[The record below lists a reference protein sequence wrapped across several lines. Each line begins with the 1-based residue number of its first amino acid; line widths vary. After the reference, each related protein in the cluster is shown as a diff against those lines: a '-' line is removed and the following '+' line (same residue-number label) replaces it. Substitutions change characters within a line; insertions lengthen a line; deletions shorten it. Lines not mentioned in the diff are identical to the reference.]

1 MGLGQAGQL
10 QPISPAGQQLQCP
23 LIELIES
30 GLRGTLLKLNV
41 AEPAFDGELVP
52 HDFLLI
58 GEVLLLL
65 PGPGYR
71 EKTDLF
77 SEPARSTTPLQTPD
91 PSPGPRSHT
100 PHHREPG
107 HQTPRYQE
115 SGPDPSEYHCLQSDP
130 DHQTPWSQRSRPDM
144 RPSPRHHS
152 FGLPNQA
159 IHSGPDH
166 QTLLSPRPWSDARPL
181 P

>member
-10 QPISPAGQQLQCP
+10 QPISPAGQQLQRP

-71 EKTDLF
+71 EKTGLF

-91 PSPGPRSHT
+91 PSPGPTILTIGSPVTRH
-100 PHHREPG
+100 
-107 HQTPRYQE
+107 
-115 SGPDPSEYHCLQSDP
+115 PDTRNLV
-130 DHQTPWSQRSRPDM
+130 
-144 RPSPRHHS
+144 
-152 FGLPNQA
+152 
-159 IHSGPDH
+159 
-166 QTLLSPRPWSDARPL
+166 QTLQNTTAYNLTQTIRLLGHSVL
-181 P
+181 GQI